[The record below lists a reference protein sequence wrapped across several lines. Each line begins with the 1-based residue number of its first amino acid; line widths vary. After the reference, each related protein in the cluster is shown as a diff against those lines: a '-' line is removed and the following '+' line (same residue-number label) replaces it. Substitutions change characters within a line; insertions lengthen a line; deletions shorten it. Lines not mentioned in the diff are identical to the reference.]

1 MIKLKITQQE
11 LDEIID
17 DVLERF
23 HVNEKIPSRVIFGEM
38 LNRNIIT
45 EGLITTYS
53 PNDTINVLNNCKI
66 KFYNI
71 RARRLPKSVDNK
83 TIYNIVLYFD
93 NGMKNIGSGY
103 YYDIIHM
110 LDACGWFPSIIY
122 TEEEKINDI
131 DNSYE
136 LLKNYNKSFD
146 IIFEA
151 KFDVKV
157 DDNDLPDKL
166 YHVTTLNNLSK
177 INKNGLTPKNKIKV
191 SYHPERVY
199 FFDKSV
205 IDNFEKIAQFFYDLD
220 DNNKTFVLLE
230 IDTNQLRSKIDFY
243 YDGNTDLRAFYS
255 LEPISPLLIKKIKEI
270 TL

>member
-1 MIKLKITQQE
+1 MIKLRISQKE
-11 LDEIID
+11 LEEIIN
-17 DVLERF
+17 DVLEKL
-23 HVNEKIPSRVIFGEM
+23 HINETLPSRVVFGEM
-38 LNRNIIT
+38 LNREIIT

-53 PNDTINVLNNCKI
+53 PNDTINILNNSKI

-71 RARRLPKSVDNK
+71 RARRIPNSIDNK

-93 NGMKNIGSGY
+93 SGLHNIGAEY
-103 YYDIIHM
+103 YNNIIHL
-110 LDACGWFPSIIY
+110 LDVCGWFPSIIY
-122 TEEEKINDI
+122 ANGKKLNDI

-136 LLKNYNKSFD
+136 LLKNYNMPFD
-146 IIFEA
+146 MICEA

-166 YHVTTLNNLSK
+166 YHITNTINLDK

-199 FFDKSV
+199 FFDKSA
-205 IDNFEKIAQFFYDLD
+205 INNFDRIAKFFYELD
-220 DNNKTFVLLE
+220 SKNNAFTLLE
-230 IDTNQLRSKIDFY
+230 VDTNQLRSKIDFY
-243 YDGNTDLRAFYS
+243 YDGNTDLKAFYS

>member
-1 MIKLKITQQE
+1 MIKLRLSQAE
-11 LDEIID
+11 LEEIITN
-17 DVLERF
+17 VMEEL
-23 HVNEKIPSRVIFGEM
+23 HINEMFPSRAIFGEM

-53 PNDTINVLNNCKI
+53 PNDTINILNNSKI

-71 RARRLPKSVDNK
+71 RARRLPNSIDNK

-93 NGMKNIGSGY
+93 KGMKNVGREY
-103 YYDIIHM
+103 YNDIIHL
-110 LDACGWFPSIIY
+110 LDVCGWFPSIIY
-122 TEEEKINDI
+122 TEGEKINDI
-131 DNSYE
+131 NNSYE
-136 LLKNYNKSFD
+136 LLKNYNKPFD
-146 IIFEA
+146 IVFEA
-151 KFDVKV
+151 KFDIKV

-166 YHVTTLNNLSK
+166 YHVTNLNNLSK

-205 IDNFEKIAQFFYDLD
+205 IDNFDKIAQFFYALD